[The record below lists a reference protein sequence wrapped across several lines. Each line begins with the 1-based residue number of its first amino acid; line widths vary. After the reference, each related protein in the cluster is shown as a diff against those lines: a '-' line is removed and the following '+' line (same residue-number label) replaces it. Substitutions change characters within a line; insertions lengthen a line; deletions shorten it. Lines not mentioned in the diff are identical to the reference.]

1 MIIPR
6 RFTLKRLFFL
16 SIVVLVACMAC
27 KKGGQQGDERVLSS
41 NEVIQGTTFA
51 AGSTIK
57 TKDKGLLASVTL
69 GADQPVADVNY
80 GKVFPYV
87 FKKGTLLQYNDS
99 IIFEKPEMPSVIT
112 INEKHKVMGV
122 ELPAMS
128 RIEPGVASGT
138 MGGKPVYS
146 VMFIQAQLGEDTVIK
161 GKKFKAFEYIQIYPD
176 KIVYR
181 ENNVEKNL

>member
-1 MIIPR
+1 M
-6 RFTLKRLFFL
+6 KRLFLL
-16 SIVVLVACMAC
+16 SIVVLVAGMAC
-27 KKGGQQGDERVLSS
+27 KKGGQQGDERVLSKS
-41 NEVIQGTTFA
+41 EVIQGTTFT
-51 AGSTIK
+51 AGSAIK
-57 TKDKGLLASVTL
+57 TKDKGLLATVTL
-69 GADQPVADVNY
+69 GADQPVADVNF
-80 GKVFPYV
+80 GKAFPYV

-122 ELPAMS
+122 ELPAMT

-138 MGGKPVYS
+138 MGGKPTYS